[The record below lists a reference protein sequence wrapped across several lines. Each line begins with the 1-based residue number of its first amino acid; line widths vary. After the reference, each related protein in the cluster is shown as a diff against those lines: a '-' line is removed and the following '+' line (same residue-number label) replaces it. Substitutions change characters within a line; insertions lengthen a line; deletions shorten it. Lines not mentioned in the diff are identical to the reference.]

1 MGRPRLLLVN
11 PIQQLGGRRQR
22 GWNGMRFVPP
32 LNLAY
37 VAALTPA
44 DWLIRIVDENA
55 GGDATRLGTFR
66 PDLVGI
72 TAYTAT
78 IPRAYQV
85 AAFYREQGVPVVVGG
100 SHASALPQEVV
111 HHAGT
116 AFVGQAEGAWP
127 QLVADFEAGHLG
139 ALYDGGTPSLAGL
152 PLPRRDLYPHRY
164 FFDAVLTTKG
174 CPYNCE
180 FCSVWKHY
188 GRRYHLRPVEEVLE
202 ELARVR
208 ARLLFFVDDNLT
220 VDRQRTVELC
230 RGMVTR
236 GLGKRFAIQASL
248 DMAQDEELLGW
259 LRRAG
264 CFLVSV
270 GLESVEE
277 ETLGHLR
284 KASNLR
290 VGVGRFRETIERI
303 HAHGMAVSASVIFG
317 HDGDTAETFRQVEAF
332 ADEAGLDSVVYT
344 ILTPLP
350 GTDLAARLAA
360 EGRLLDLPRPQSY
373 GYYDAHHVVYR
384 PRGVTAGM
392 LLAANR
398 AAVRR
403 RTGLP
408 ALLGGAFRTW
418 RRTNNPLAALAALQ
432 NNRWVAINAR
442 WARSEPLDS
451 ERVPLTRGM
460 GERSGG

>member
-1 MGRPRLLLVN
+1 
-11 PIQQLGGRRQR
+11 
-22 GWNGMRFVPP
+22 MRFVPP

-44 DWLIRIVDENA
+44 DWSIRIVDENA
-55 GGDATRLGTFR
+55 GDDATRPGGFR

-85 AAFYREQGVPVVVGG
+85 AAFYRERGVPVVVGG
-100 SHASALPQEVV
+100 SHASALPGEAVRY
-111 HHAGT
+111 AG
-116 AFVGQAEGAWP
+116 AALVGQAEGAWP
-127 QLVADFEAGHLG
+127 QLVADFEAGRLG
-139 ALYDGGTPSLAGL
+139 EVYEGGTPSLDGL

-164 FFDAVLTTKG
+164 FFDAVLTSKG

-188 GRRYHLRPVEEVLE
+188 GRRYHLRPVDEVLE

-220 VDRQRTVELC
+220 VDRQRTVDLC
-230 RGMVTR
+230 RGMVAR

-248 DMAQDEELLGW
+248 DMGQDEALLDW

-277 ETLGHLR
+277 ETLRHLR

-290 VGVGRFRETIERI
+290 VGVDRFQETIERI

-317 HDGDTAETFRQVEAF
+317 HDGDGEQTFRQVEAF

-344 ILTPLP
+344 ILTPTP
-350 GTDLAARLAA
+350 GTDLADRLAA
-360 EGRLLDLPRPQSY
+360 EGRLLNLPLPESY
-373 GYYDAHHVVYR
+373 SYYDAHHVVYR
-384 PRGVTAGM
+384 PRGVTAGA

-403 RTGLP
+403 RTRLP
-408 ALLGGAFRTW
+408 ALVGGAWRTW
-418 RRTNNPLAALAALQ
+418 RRTGNPLAALAALQ
-432 NNRWVAINAR
+432 NNRWAAINAR
-442 WARSEPLDS
+442 WARSEPFGS
-451 ERVPLTRGM
+451 EPVPVM
-460 GERSGG
+460 GSVMEESKG